1 MYHHPVLQRDDPDRL
16 SRPDPQDAMEREHH
30 TSPPAPASYGFSP
43 QHSKTSTPA
52 PLSLQPSFANHNPPP
67 TSPQQTALPPIS
79 AAVFGRETPAS
90 KYYDPTQD
98 AGDRNDVAR
107 PGGHYDGFPQE
118 VRVHIYF
125 LNT

>member
-1 MYHHPVLQRDDPDRL
+1 MYHHPVLQRDDSDRL
-16 SRPDPQDAMEREHH
+16 SRPDRQDAMEREHH